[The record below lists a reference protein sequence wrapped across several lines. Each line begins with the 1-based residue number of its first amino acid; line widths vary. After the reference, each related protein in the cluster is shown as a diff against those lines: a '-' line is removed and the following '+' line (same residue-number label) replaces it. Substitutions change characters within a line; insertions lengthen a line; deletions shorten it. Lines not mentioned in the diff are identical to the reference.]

1 MVETKLVAVRAV
13 RHRLAA
19 EVEQLWVAGWPVYI
33 KRTSPPSA
41 GDRLPLRRPGPPA
54 RGRAGAWASKG
65 AEPAGGQGRPAARP
79 ARRHD
84 HPGGVTQRWHGRRA
98 VCSRPTPRWSAARR
112 PARSSPR
119 MRPAGASAAGAAPR
133 TAGRR
138 LCRVARPDRGRK
150 RDRRRHRTR
159 GSFVKRRLME
169 ATRTRLHRARQT
181 PYPPGRAVTG
191 PNSSDPASDLK
202 QEGCDQHGCG
212 HCRELVRRA
221 GNGWCARA
229 IDAIR
234 QRRTSVVPRERGV
247 TAQQTNRR

>member
-119 MRPAGASAAGAAPR
+119 MRPAGASAARAAPR
-133 TAGRR
+133 TAGRG
-138 LCRVARPDRGRK
+138 LCCIARPDRGRK
-150 RDRRRHRTR
+150 RDRRCHHTR
-159 GSFVKRRLME
+159 REFRKASPGGGDSYTPS
-169 ATRTRLHRARQT
+169 APRQP

-191 PNSSDPASDLK
+191 PNPPDPGADLK
-202 QEGCDQHGCG
+202 QEGYDQHGCG
-212 HCRELVRRA
+212 HGRGARSSSWQWVVRSR
-221 GNGWCARA
+221 
-229 IDAIR
+229 D
-234 QRRTSVVPRERGV
+234 
-247 TAQQTNRR
+247 